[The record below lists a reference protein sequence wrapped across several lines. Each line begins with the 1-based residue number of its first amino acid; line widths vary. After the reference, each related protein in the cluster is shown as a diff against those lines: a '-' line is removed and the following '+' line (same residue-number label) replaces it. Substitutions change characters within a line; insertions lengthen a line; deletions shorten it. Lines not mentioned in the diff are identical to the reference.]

1 MSFADIAGP
10 MEGKA
15 MYRKLRSY
23 LVGPELRTLPHT
35 QFAIV
40 AEGDHLGL
48 GRGANTHEPGSTPP
62 ATASAGASSKLLR
75 AYLAIGARI
84 CGLPAIDREFG
95 TIDFLALLDLH
106 ALPAIVRAN
115 FLR

>member
-1 MSFADIAGP
+1 

-48 GRGANTHEPGSTPP
+48 ERGANTHEPGSTPP
-62 ATASAGASSKLLR
+62 AKASAGASSKLLR
-75 AYLAIGARI
+75 AYLAMGARM
-84 CGLPAIDREFG
+84 CGLPAIDRELSNTAVHEIADPARGLKPFDG
-95 TIDFLALLDLH
+95 DHPSWLKLH
-106 ALPAIVRAN
+106 D
-115 FLR
+115 

>member
-48 GRGANTHEPGSTPP
+48 GRGANTHEPGQRPQLLQAP
-62 ATASAGASSKLLR
+62 AL
-75 AYLAIGARI
+75 GARI

-115 FLR
+115 CLR

>member
-1 MSFADIAGP
+1 

-40 AEGDHLGL
+40 AEGDDFGL
-48 GRGANTHEPGSTPP
+48 GRGANTHEPGSTPQLQQAP
-62 ATASAGASSKLLR
+62 ALHPSYC
-75 AYLAIGARI
+75 AY
-84 CGLPAIDREFG
+84 
-95 TIDFLALLDLH
+95 
-106 ALPAIVRAN
+106 N
-115 FLR
+115 